1 MTDKALAYALLAED
15 KAKEIATSQKA
26 WTSYLATASRVYKYT
41 YHDQLL
47 IRAQRPEATACAPYD
62 VWNNRMNR
70 YIRRGSKGI
79 ALLDISNNKTNIHYV
94 FDISDTGE
102 RPNSKQVI
110 PWEIT
115 AANESAVHLM
125 LAKEYGVPL
134 DIPLPDQLEIISAML
149 TRDYWNEYQKEILSK
164 FDGALIESYDDSEIG
179 AAFRRAAAVSTAYT
193 LMLRCGEPADR
204 YFQPEDFADVFAFNT
219 PMTIAAIGSAVSVSC
234 GQVLRQIEKTIKEA
248 ERSHEHE
255 RTDLH
260 PARRLPV
267 PEPDLG
273 GEAGGTGQVRED
285 AQDIPDREPPAAAE
299 QAGAVREAVPAPGG
313 DQPDS
318 GSSAGTPDEPAEG
331 AERRDGGAES
341 PRSDAVGRPDE
352 QPEGAGRRDDPDGAG
367 VQLNQELS
375 EQLNLFE
382 LAIPPEAEQ
391 MMSIDQAESA
401 VFAPFA
407 FTVAQE
413 DIDHILRNADNT
425 RDHRMIIVAEF
436 AKQKPLDELARILS
450 KVYHGGYGIEGKHG
464 HIAAWF
470 AEDGIHISSGHAA
483 RYISTAQVIPWTRV
497 ATRIGEM
504 LEEGSFAT
512 NVEVAAAGAHEN
524 TLLAA
529 GMWSVK
535 RALSEKAREQGYLP
549 TFHFNESLT
558 APDEEARIGEMLR
571 DPDIFPTMMEECR
584 IFAEAY
590 QKDRS
595 LLSYHPR
602 PTWDALNGVME
613 LLMYRRE
620 YESGLAEIPP
630 CGHFITDDEINETLS
645 GGGSFHGGKGRIYT
659 YFTQPHTNKE
669 KADFLKKEYGIG
681 GHLPAISGATHSQMD
696 YDSKG
701 IHLRKNR
708 CEDVLLKWNK
718 VAQRIE
724 DMIRKGRY
732 LSPEAL
738 QQWQNEQAAR
748 EEPEDH
754 PAYQPLRAP
763 TQDEIDLA
771 IQEWNGD
778 VASKREVIRHI
789 RGNDIDE
796 SGSWLKSIY
805 GDDMPSM
812 PISGDGYS
820 VDLPWAEV
828 HQHVLRL
835 VEEERFFTDDEQ
847 DMFEDIDTGYIR
859 DQLAERGVV
868 LDAPEPETP
877 AEPERRPYEVGD
889 TIYLDGRAFEIT
901 EMGWTKVELKDPT
914 QLYPIF
920 RVESLDSLETLMA
933 EDERNAHLMR
943 PPLPEEQPST
953 VTYTTE
959 EVHDAADTG
968 LGFDVVVQSMRFNEP
983 EPPAPAITAEP
994 LTADA
999 VVPENFHINDE
1010 HLGEGGPKAKYA
1022 MNVEAI
1028 KLLKTLEADGR
1039 QATPEEQLILS
1050 RYVGWGGVA
1059 DAFDDTK
1066 PAWASEYAELKSL
1079 LTPKEYDAAR
1089 ASTLNAHYTSPT
1101 VIRSIYETLE
1111 RMGFTTGNILEPAM
1125 GVGNFFGMLPT
1136 SMENSH
1142 LYGVELDSITGRI
1155 ARQLYPLADIT
1166 IAGFET
1172 TDRRDFYDVAIGNV
1186 PFGNYQVND
1195 PAYNKLGFAIH
1206 DYFIAKALD
1215 QVRPGGVIAFVT
1227 SRYTMDKQ
1235 SPDVR
1240 KYIAQR
1246 AELLGAVRLPN
1257 NAFKANAGTD
1267 VVSDILFLQKRD
1279 RAIEIEPDWVH
1290 LNHNPDGF
1298 AINSYFVDHPE
1309 MILGNQSSAST
1320 QYGKQEFTVTPI
1332 EGANLAVQL
1341 AHAMQNI
1348 TGRYEAAELPDLGEG
1363 ETIRQ
1368 TIPADPNVRNYSYA
1382 LVDGEIYYRE
1392 GSIMAQ
1398 PVLNQTAKERIKGM
1412 IGLRDCVRE
1421 LIDLQMA
1428 DGTDDEIRAKQGELN
1443 QLYDT
1448 FAARHGLIN
1457 ARANAL
1463 AFSNDSSY
1471 YLLCSLEVIN
1481 EQGIMTR
1488 KADMFT
1494 KRTIQKA
1501 QVVDHVD
1508 TASEALAVS
1517 IAERAGVDLPYMAQ
1531 LSGKTEDELTEEL
1544 TGVIFRL
1551 PGYSPRYVTADEY
1564 LSGNVRQKLRD
1575 AIVAASYDSAFTPNV
1590 TALKAAQPVDLDAS
1604 EIDVRLGSTWVDKDY
1619 IERFMYETFSTPVYL
1634 QRGIKV
1640 SFAQHT
1646 AEWHIAGKNA
1656 VSQNNVAA
1664 YVTYGTPRANA
1675 YHILEDTLN
1684 LRDVRVYD
1692 VVEDENGKEKRVL
1705 NQKETTLAQQKQ
1717 QAIKDAFR
1725 EWVWEDPT
1733 RRHDLVQ
1740 TYNER
1745 FNSVRPREYNGEHI
1759 TFGGMS
1765 PDINLRE
1772 HQRNAVAHILYGGNT
1787 LLAHVVGAGKTYE
1800 MIAAAM
1806 ESKRLGLC
1814 RKSMIVVP
1822 NHLTEQWAS
1831 DFLRLYPAANILV
1844 TTKKDFEKSNRKKFC
1859 ARIATGDY
1867 DAVIIGHSQFEKIPI
1882 SQERQERL
1890 IQDQIDEITEGIQ
1903 ELQYNHGERFTIKQ
1917 LEKTRKQLE
1926 ARLHKLKADARKDD
1940 VVTFEELGVD
1950 RLFVDESHSFKN
1962 LYLYTKMRNVAGLST
1977 TEAQK
1982 SSDMFAKCRYLDE
1995 ITDSRGVIFA
2005 TGTPVSNSMT
2015 EMYTIQRYLQ
2025 YETLRRNNM
2034 THFDAWASTFGETS
2048 TAIELAPEGTG
2059 YRARTRFAKFFNLPE
2074 LMNMFKLVADVKTA
2088 DQLNLPTPTPH
2099 YETVVVKPTEEQK
2112 RIVESLSERA
2122 AKVHAGLVDPH
2133 IDNMLRITSDG
2144 RKLGLDQRLIN
2155 PLLPD
2160 DPGSKVN
2167 TCVGNIFR
2175 IWDEGQEQRLTQL
2188 VFCDLSTPK
2197 SAGSEHTGEFS
2208 VCDDIRAKLIARG
2221 IPPEQIAFI
2230 HDANTEVKKKEL
2242 FARVRSGD
2250 VRVLLGST
2258 AKMGAGTNCQDRLIA
2273 IHDCD
2278 CPWRPGDLEQRA
2290 GRIVRQGNMNPDVHI
2305 FRYVTEGTFD
2315 SYLWQTIECKQR
2327 FISQIMT
2334 SKSPVRACDDVDE
2347 AVLSYAEI
2355 KALCAGDPRIK
2366 EKMDLDVDVARLRLM
2381 KADHKSK
2388 HYKLEDQLLRYF
2400 PSALATQQGYEAGF
2414 LRDMETL
2421 AAHPVP
2427 EKDFVGIEIR
2437 GVKYIDKEA
2446 GGKALISCMKD
2457 ASKGDAI
2464 HIGHYRGMELQ
2475 MFFDTFAR
2483 EFKLTMQGAMSH
2495 TVSLG
2500 SDVKGNL
2507 LRMENGLA
2515 TIPARLE
2522 VVRAEIENLHRQ
2534 QEAAETEV
2542 NKPFPQEEEL
2552 KIKSARLAV
2561 LDAEL
2566 NIGQSESVAAPAED
2580 RVAKQAR
2587 PSIAQQLN
2595 AARQAIP
2602 TNPHT
2607 DRRRSNEPSR

>member
-47 IRAQRPEATACAPYD
+47 IHAQRPEATACAPYD

-193 LMLRCGEPADR
+193 LMLRCGEPADC

-558 APDEEARIGEMLR
+558 APDDEARIGEMLR

-877 AEPERRPYEVGD
+877 AEPERRSYEVGD

-1206 DYFIAKALD
+1206 DYFIA
-1215 QVRPGGVIAFVT
+1215 
-1227 SRYTMDKQ
+1227 
-1235 SPDVR
+1235 
-1240 KYIAQR
+1240 
-1246 AELLGAVRLPN
+1246 
-1257 NAFKANAGTD
+1257 
-1267 VVSDILFLQKRD
+1267 
-1279 RAIEIEPDWVH
+1279 
-1290 LNHNPDGF
+1290 
-1298 AINSYFVDHPE
+1298 
-1309 MILGNQSSAST
+1309 
-1320 QYGKQEFTVTPI
+1320 
-1332 EGANLAVQL
+1332 
-1341 AHAMQNI
+1341 
-1348 TGRYEAAELPDLGEG
+1348 
-1363 ETIRQ
+1363 
-1368 TIPADPNVRNYSYA
+1368 
-1382 LVDGEIYYRE
+1382 
-1392 GSIMAQ
+1392 
-1398 PVLNQTAKERIKGM
+1398 
-1412 IGLRDCVRE
+1412 
-1421 LIDLQMA
+1421 
-1428 DGTDDEIRAKQGELN
+1428 
-1443 QLYDT
+1443 
-1448 FAARHGLIN
+1448 
-1457 ARANAL
+1457 
-1463 AFSNDSSY
+1463 
-1471 YLLCSLEVIN
+1471 
-1481 EQGIMTR
+1481 
-1488 KADMFT
+1488 
-1494 KRTIQKA
+1494 
-1501 QVVDHVD
+1501 
-1508 TASEALAVS
+1508 
-1517 IAERAGVDLPYMAQ
+1517 
-1531 LSGKTEDELTEEL
+1531 
-1544 TGVIFRL
+1544 
-1551 PGYSPRYVTADEY
+1551 
-1564 LSGNVRQKLRD
+1564 
-1575 AIVAASYDSAFTPNV
+1575 
-1590 TALKAAQPVDLDAS
+1590 
-1604 EIDVRLGSTWVDKDY
+1604 
-1619 IERFMYETFSTPVYL
+1619 
-1634 QRGIKV
+1634 
-1640 SFAQHT
+1640 
-1646 AEWHIAGKNA
+1646 
-1656 VSQNNVAA
+1656 
-1664 YVTYGTPRANA
+1664 
-1675 YHILEDTLN
+1675 
-1684 LRDVRVYD
+1684 
-1692 VVEDENGKEKRVL
+1692 
-1705 NQKETTLAQQKQ
+1705 
-1717 QAIKDAFR
+1717 
-1725 EWVWEDPT
+1725 
-1733 RRHDLVQ
+1733 
-1740 TYNER
+1740 
-1745 FNSVRPREYNGEHI
+1745 
-1759 TFGGMS
+1759 
-1765 PDINLRE
+1765 
-1772 HQRNAVAHILYGGNT
+1772 
-1787 LLAHVVGAGKTYE
+1787 
-1800 MIAAAM
+1800 
-1806 ESKRLGLC
+1806 
-1814 RKSMIVVP
+1814 
-1822 NHLTEQWAS
+1822 
-1831 DFLRLYPAANILV
+1831 
-1844 TTKKDFEKSNRKKFC
+1844 
-1859 ARIATGDY
+1859 
-1867 DAVIIGHSQFEKIPI
+1867 
-1882 SQERQERL
+1882 
-1890 IQDQIDEITEGIQ
+1890 
-1903 ELQYNHGERFTIKQ
+1903 
-1917 LEKTRKQLE
+1917 
-1926 ARLHKLKADARKDD
+1926 
-1940 VVTFEELGVD
+1940 
-1950 RLFVDESHSFKN
+1950 
-1962 LYLYTKMRNVAGLST
+1962 
-1977 TEAQK
+1977 
-1982 SSDMFAKCRYLDE
+1982 
-1995 ITDSRGVIFA
+1995 
-2005 TGTPVSNSMT
+2005 
-2015 EMYTIQRYLQ
+2015 
-2025 YETLRRNNM
+2025 
-2034 THFDAWASTFGETS
+2034 
-2048 TAIELAPEGTG
+2048 
-2059 YRARTRFAKFFNLPE
+2059 
-2074 LMNMFKLVADVKTA
+2074 
-2088 DQLNLPTPTPH
+2088 
-2099 YETVVVKPTEEQK
+2099 
-2112 RIVESLSERA
+2112 
-2122 AKVHAGLVDPH
+2122 
-2133 IDNMLRITSDG
+2133 
-2144 RKLGLDQRLIN
+2144 
-2155 PLLPD
+2155 
-2160 DPGSKVN
+2160 
-2167 TCVGNIFR
+2167 
-2175 IWDEGQEQRLTQL
+2175 
-2188 VFCDLSTPK
+2188 
-2197 SAGSEHTGEFS
+2197 
-2208 VCDDIRAKLIARG
+2208 
-2221 IPPEQIAFI
+2221 
-2230 HDANTEVKKKEL
+2230 
-2242 FARVRSGD
+2242 
-2250 VRVLLGST
+2250 
-2258 AKMGAGTNCQDRLIA
+2258 
-2273 IHDCD
+2273 
-2278 CPWRPGDLEQRA
+2278 
-2290 GRIVRQGNMNPDVHI
+2290 
-2305 FRYVTEGTFD
+2305 
-2315 SYLWQTIECKQR
+2315 
-2327 FISQIMT
+2327 
-2334 SKSPVRACDDVDE
+2334 
-2347 AVLSYAEI
+2347 
-2355 KALCAGDPRIK
+2355 
-2366 EKMDLDVDVARLRLM
+2366 
-2381 KADHKSK
+2381 
-2388 HYKLEDQLLRYF
+2388 
-2400 PSALATQQGYEAGF
+2400 
-2414 LRDMETL
+2414 
-2421 AAHPVP
+2421 
-2427 EKDFVGIEIR
+2427 
-2437 GVKYIDKEA
+2437 
-2446 GGKALISCMKD
+2446 
-2457 ASKGDAI
+2457 
-2464 HIGHYRGMELQ
+2464 
-2475 MFFDTFAR
+2475 
-2483 EFKLTMQGAMSH
+2483 
-2495 TVSLG
+2495 
-2500 SDVKGNL
+2500 
-2507 LRMENGLA
+2507 
-2515 TIPARLE
+2515 
-2522 VVRAEIENLHRQ
+2522 
-2534 QEAAETEV
+2534 
-2542 NKPFPQEEEL
+2542 
-2552 KIKSARLAV
+2552 
-2561 LDAEL
+2561 
-2566 NIGQSESVAAPAED
+2566 
-2580 RVAKQAR
+2580 
-2587 PSIAQQLN
+2587 
-2595 AARQAIP
+2595 
-2602 TNPHT
+2602 
-2607 DRRRSNEPSR
+2607 